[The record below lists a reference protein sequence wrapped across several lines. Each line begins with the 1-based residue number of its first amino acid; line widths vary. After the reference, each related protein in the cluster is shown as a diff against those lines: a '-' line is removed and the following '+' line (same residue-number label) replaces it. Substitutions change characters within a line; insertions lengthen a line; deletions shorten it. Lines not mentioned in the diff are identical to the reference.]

1 MSGGLVLLIVLA
13 LLAVY
18 GVFIFNQLV
27 ALKHNVGKAWAN
39 IDILLKQRHDEL
51 PKLVETCK
59 QYMKFEQETLEKV
72 MRARSQVASARESQN
87 IPALGQA
94 EGALRLGLG
103 NLFAVA
109 EAYPEL
115 KTNETFQHLQA
126 RITGLENAIA
136 DRREFYN
143 DSVNVNNVRV
153 EQFPDTVL
161 ARLFDFRQFPLL
173 RFATEEK
180 KDVDLKQ
187 LFNSG
192 CSARAGRPNG
202 GTITPISPWVAAI
215 WRSCCSVSNWDR
227 HSAGP
232 SPWRWSASP
241 ASGRGMPTSSVIAPW
256 RIRRPRVSFPRRKAT
271 SNSSGVATSPR
282 ATV

>member
-1 MSGGLVLLIVLA
+1 MSGLLVFFIVLA
-13 LLAVY
+13 LFAVF

-27 ALKHNVGKAWAN
+27 TLKHNVGKSWSN

-59 QYMKFEQETLEKV
+59 QYMQFEQETLEKV
-72 MRARSQVASARESQN
+72 MQARSLVASARVSHD
-87 IPALGQA
+87 ISALGQA

-126 RITGLENAIA
+126 RISGLENAIA

-153 EQFPDTVL
+153 EQFPDTVV
-161 ARLFDFRQFPLL
+161 ARLFGFRQFPLL
-173 RFATEEK
+173 RFAAAEK

-187 LFNSG
+187 LF
-192 CSARAGRPNG
+192 
-202 GTITPISPWVAAI
+202 
-215 WRSCCSVSNWDR
+215 
-227 HSAGP
+227 
-232 SPWRWSASP
+232 
-241 ASGRGMPTSSVIAPW
+241 SS
-256 RIRRPRVSFPRRKAT
+256 
-271 SNSSGVATSPR
+271 
-282 ATV
+282 